1 MQTSSNPGALAHTQ
15 TARSGVLLVN
25 LGTPD
30 APSAPAIRRYL
41 GEFLSDRRVVELPR
55 LLWWPILYGLI
66 LPLRPRKLAH
76 AYAAIW
82 TPQGSPLLA
91 ISRAQQ
97 AGLQR
102 RLGDEIPVALGMR
115 YGNPSIAAALDE
127 LRERGARRILVLP
140 LYPQYSATT
149 TAAVFDEVFAQLR
162 PLRWWPELRLINGYH
177 DLPAYIDALADSVRA
192 HWQAQGGP
200 RHLLMSF
207 HSIPLQCLERGD
219 PYYCFCQKTA
229 RLLANAL
236 QLAPDRWSLSFQ
248 SRLGRAKWLTPYTDR
263 TIDRLAREGVGELD
277 VICPGFPADCL
288 ETLEEVSLRYGEQ
301 FRAAGGKALRYVP
314 ALNDGAGHLQMLETL
329 ARQHLAGW
337 PRLETPD
344 PVAAAPARVEALH
357 QLMR

>member
-1 MQTSSNPGALAHTQ
+1 MQTSSDPGALAHTQ

-30 APSAPAIRRYL
+30 APEAPAIRRYL
-41 GEFLSDRRVVELPR
+41 AEFLGDRRVVELPR

-76 AYAAIW
+76 AYASVW
-82 TPQGSPLLA
+82 TAQGSPLLA

-102 RLGDEIPVALGMR
+102 QLGDGIPVALGMC
-115 YGNPSIAAALDE
+115 YGNPSIASALDE
-127 LRERGARRILVLP
+127 LRERGARRIVVLP

-149 TAAVFDEVFAQLR
+149 TAAVFDAVFAQLK
-162 PLRWWPELRLINGYH
+162 PLRWWPELRLVNGYH
-177 DLPAYIDALADSVRA
+177 DLPAYIDALAASVRA
-192 HWQAQGGP
+192 HWQAQGGA

-207 HSIPLQCLERGD
+207 HSIPLHCLERGD

-229 RLLANAL
+229 RLLAAAL
-236 QLAPDRWSLSFQ
+236 QLAPDAWSLSFQ

-263 TIDRLAREGVGELD
+263 TIEKLAREGVGELD
-277 VICPGFPADCL
+277 VICPGFSADCL

-301 FRAAGGKALRYVP
+301 FRAAGGKALRYIP
-314 ALNDGAGHLQMLETL
+314 ALNDGAEHLQMLEAL
-329 ARQHLAGW
+329 ARQHLSGW
-337 PRLETPD
+337 PLAQTPD
-344 PVAAAPARVEALH
+344 PSAAAPARVAALH